1 MGNLWRLSS
10 WSKSTRPIIFF
21 TFQNDQFQDIVELK
35 SNISFISPI
44 FSLLK
49 NMNENMHQLASS
61 IGAIYYGRWLQMIM
75 LSFGMRKRGIP
86 STVCVSLG
94 RAASNILHILFHYM
108 QGPTCNNSAVP
119 AEQETLTSLTVS
131 VKPDDIFLG
140 TAGVGCF
147 WQECHFQVHPI
158 LWPISG
164 MRPNSASLPY
174 CVLKWKMPIVV
185 I

>member
-1 MGNLWRLSS
+1 
-10 WSKSTRPIIFF
+10 
-21 TFQNDQFQDIVELK
+21 
-35 SNISFISPI
+35 
-44 FSLLK
+44 
-49 NMNENMHQLASS
+49 
-61 IGAIYYGRWLQMIM
+61 MIM

-86 STVCVSLG
+86 STVSVSLG

-147 WQECHFQVHPI
+147 
-158 LWPISG
+158 
-164 MRPNSASLPY
+164 
-174 CVLKWKMPIVV
+174 
-185 I
+185 